1 MPDVILDY
9 NNMPDEAVNTNGF
22 QGGECKL
29 TIIDL
34 QPVESK
40 TTGGAMAQ
48 FSYCVNDTA
57 FSIRYDNCVLQSLN
71 KSTGKLETCN
81 YGNAKLKAI
90 LKAIGVKP
98 EGAFTIKTLRPLVL
112 GKSFRA
118 VAVKEEGSKYFSLDS
133 DLKTIQPLG
142 VTSNVSEVDS
152 PIFKQANEVIVEAT
166 LASQPDQRK
175 W

>member
-9 NNMPDEAVNTNGF
+9 NQMPDEAVNTNRF

-29 TIIDL
+29 TIKDL

-40 TTGGAMAQ
+40 TGGAMAQ
-48 FSYCVNDTA
+48 FSYYVNDTE
-57 FSIRYDNCVLQSLN
+57 FCINYDNCVLQSLN

-98 EGAFTIKTLRPLVL
+98 EGAFTIKILRPLVI
-112 GKSFRA
+112 GKSFKA
-118 VAVKEEGSKYFSLDS
+118 VAVKKEGEKYFTLDS

-142 VTSNVSEVDS
+142 VTPNVAEVDS
-152 PIFKQANEVIVEAT
+152 PIFKQASEVIAEPT
-166 LASQPDQRK
+166 LAEQPDQRK